1 MICTMQVTN
10 YNYYNNY
17 NVYSARVHVKYYACT
32 YYTVSDII
40 GRVQSCVNSHQP
52 EIGVQLQLLEAL
64 VFSCLHR
71 MYSALPADEDR
82 ICCTPS
88 MSKSGRVLVVENFW
102 VNLDCFCS
110 WITVFCNFP
119 IFSSCIFA
127 FCSNLLS
134 ALLLRRLRLVVDQ
147 PLLGVGIEQ

>member
-40 GRVQSCVNSHQP
+40 GRVAVIMQSCVNSHQP
-52 EIGVQLQLLEAL
+52 GIGVQLQLLEAL

-71 MYSALPADEDR
+71 MY
-82 ICCTPS
+82 
-88 MSKSGRVLVVENFW
+88 
-102 VNLDCFCS
+102 
-110 WITVFCNFP
+110 
-119 IFSSCIFA
+119 CIFA